1 MFCFLSVFQPLVVL
15 LFNEQEARTWKKVP
29 MMLIEKQTHE
39 KAALSALSLR
49 IALRIN
55 VCHVCERITWD

>member
-15 LFNEQEARTWKKVP
+15 LFNEQEAQTWKKVP

-39 KAALSALSLR
+39 KAVLSGL
-49 IALRIN
+49 
-55 VCHVCERITWD
+55 